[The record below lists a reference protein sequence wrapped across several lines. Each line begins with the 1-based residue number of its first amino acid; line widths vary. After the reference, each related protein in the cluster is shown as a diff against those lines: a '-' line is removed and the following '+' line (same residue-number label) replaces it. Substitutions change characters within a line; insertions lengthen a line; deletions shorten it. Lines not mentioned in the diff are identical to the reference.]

1 MKKNLIIFG
10 NSEIAELAKF
20 YFDRHTDYAVTGF
33 CVDPA
38 FLQEDVFCGLPIISF
53 EEVHKIYPPA
63 NHSFFVALSY
73 TKLNELR
80 REKFEAAKALGYE
93 LASYVS
99 PHATILNDGRI
110 GENCFILEDNTV
122 QPFVTI
128 GDNVTLWS
136 GNHIGHHS
144 TIKSHN
150 FISSHVVVSGGV
162 TIEEQ
167 CFLGVNSTL
176 RDGITIGEKSVIGAG
191 AVILGNVDPHGVY
204 ITNKTERSRLPSSK
218 LRGI

>member
-1 MKKNLIIFG
+1 MMKKLLIFG
-10 NSEIAELAKF
+10 NSKIAELAKY
-20 YFDRHTDYAVTGF
+20 YFEKDTEYEVAGF
-33 CVDPA
+33 CVDPE
-38 FLQEDVFCGLPIISF
+38 FIKESTFCDKPIVSFDDVQSIFSP
-53 EEVHKIYPPA
+53 EEY
-63 NHSFFVALSY
+63 SFFVALSY

-93 LASYVS
+93 LVSYVS
-99 PHATILNDGRI
+99 PHATILNEGRI

-122 QPFVTI
+122 QPFVSI

-144 TIKSHN
+144 TIKSHC
-150 FISSHVVVSGGV
+150 FISSHVVVSGDV

-191 AVILGNVDPHGVY
+191 AVILGNVDPNGVY
-204 ITNKTERSRLPSSK
+204 IAGKTERSRLPSNK